1 MAEISRMA
9 VIIAGIII
17 LVVMLFLVFGI
28 YGSGSGV
35 GEGQGLAGSMLGSWL
50 R

>member
-17 LVVMLFLVFGI
+17 LVIMLFLVFSI
-28 YGSGSGV
+28 YGNGG
-35 GEGQGLAGSMLGSWL
+35 GEGQGLAGSILGSWL
-50 R
+50 K